1 MSRREDAKEFNRARI
16 RAAAEA
22 IIRAE
27 GIGSLTMRRLAER
40 AEVSLRTPYNLFGSK
55 TDVLIA
61 LLDEAQLQLTPLGDV
76 AGQGSA
82 LDQSLDALMRIE
94 AFFAS
99 DEEYYRGIYHAIMTS
114 DHPEAREAR
123 VARAITTTQWLM
135 ARAVERGELAAQTN
149 SAALGRH
156 LAIQLL
162 AVLGMWGSGFFSNRQ
177 SIAQVRRGWLA
188 ELLQHCSEDM
198 RPSLAA
204 AYRKWDD
211 TQGETD
217 EA

>member
-22 IIRAE
+22 TILAE
-27 GIGSLTMRRLAER
+27 GIDSLTMRRLAEQ

-55 TDVLIA
+55 TDVLMA
-61 LLDEAQLQLTPLGDV
+61 LLDEAQLQLAPLSAA

-82 LDQSLDALMRIE
+82 LDQSLDALTRIE

-99 DEEYYRGIYHAIMTS
+99 GEEYYRGIYHAIMTS
-114 DHPEAREAR
+114 DHPEAREAG
-123 VARAITTTQWLM
+123 VARAITTAQWLM
-135 ARAVERGELAAQTN
+135 ARALEQGELGPQTD

-162 AVLGMWGSGFFSNRQ
+162 AVLGMWGSGFFPNRE

-204 AYRKWDD
+204 AYR
-211 TQGETD
+211 ELD
-217 EA
+217 EAQGATDDA

>member
-27 GIGSLTMRRLAER
+27 GIDSLTMRRLADE

-61 LLDEAQLQLTPLGDV
+61 LLDDAQLQLSPLGSA
-76 AGQGSA
+76 AGEGPAIDQLLEA
-82 LDQSLDALMRIE
+82 LARTE

-99 DEEYYRGIYHAIMTS
+99 DEEYYRGIYQAIMTS
-114 DHPEAREAR
+114 DHPEAREAG
-123 VARAITTTQWLM
+123 VMRAITTAQLLM
-135 ARAVERGELAAQTN
+135 ARAVELGELAPHTN

-162 AVLGMWGSGFFSNRQ
+162 AVLGMWGWGFFPNRE

-188 ELLQHCSEDM
+188 ELLQHCSEDI

-204 AYRKWDD
+204 AYRELDD
-211 TQGETD
+211 AQ
-217 EA
+217 EANR